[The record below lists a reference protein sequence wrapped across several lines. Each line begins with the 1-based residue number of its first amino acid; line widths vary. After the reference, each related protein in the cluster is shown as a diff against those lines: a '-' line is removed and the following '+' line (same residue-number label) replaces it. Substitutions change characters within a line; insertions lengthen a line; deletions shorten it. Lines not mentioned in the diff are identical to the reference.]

1 MNSKLIRGVQYAAWA
16 YFFLYLDINLNR
28 FSLLPNAVGWYLLS
42 RAVTTLEEEHPDLR
56 LLGPL
61 TFPLGLWALKQYAF
75 LLPAWDLSQFSW
87 LLSWLALG
95 GGLTTLYFH
104 FQFLTD
110 LADIAARH
118 AGETGRDFS
127 PALLRARTVV
137 TVLST
142 AASVLFYLGVDSS
155 GPLSSFSIALTLFL
169 LVVLVVQILCTT
181 VLLFRFSSALRRAG
195 PVLPEGPRYIKT
207 SALPPHGGRAE
218 VFIRCEGSQF
228 CALPLAAGALAEA
241 EASSWALSSSI
252 RVLTACR
259 RAVTVS

>member
-42 RAVTTLEEEHPDLR
+42 RAVTALEEEHPDLR

-61 TFPLGLWALKQYAF
+61 TFPLGLW
-75 LLPAWDLSQFSW
+75 
-87 LLSWLALG
+87 
-95 GGLTTLYFH
+95 
-104 FQFLTD
+104 
-110 LADIAARH
+110 
-118 AGETGRDFS
+118 
-127 PALLRARTVV
+127 ARTVV

-169 LVVLVVQILCTT
+169 LAVLVVQILCTT

-195 PVLPEGPRYIKT
+195 PVLPEGPGI
-207 SALPPHGGRAE
+207 
-218 VFIRCEGSQF
+218 
-228 CALPLAAGALAEA
+228 
-241 EASSWALSSSI
+241 
-252 RVLTACR
+252 
-259 RAVTVS
+259 

>member
-1 MNSKLIRGVQYAAWA
+1 M
-16 YFFLYLDINLNR
+16 
-28 FSLLPNAVGWYLLS
+28 GWYLLS
-42 RAVTTLEEEHPDLR
+42 RAVTALEEEHPDLR

-75 LLPAWDLSQFSW
+75 LPPAWDLSQFSW
-87 LLSWLALG
+87 LLSWLALAVE
-95 GGLTTLYFH
+95 LTTLYFH

-195 PVLPEGPRYIKT
+195 PVLPEGPCI
-207 SALPPHGGRAE
+207 
-218 VFIRCEGSQF
+218 
-228 CALPLAAGALAEA
+228 
-241 EASSWALSSSI
+241 
-252 RVLTACR
+252 
-259 RAVTVS
+259 

>member
-1 MNSKLIRGVQYAAWA
+1 MVSAEPGRHHPGGRNIQTCGSWA
-16 YFFLYLDINLNR
+16 P
-28 FSLLPNAVGWYLLS
+28 SPS
-42 RAVTTLEEEHPDLR
+42 
-56 LLGPL
+56 
-61 TFPLGLWALKQYAF
+61 PLGLWALKQYAF
-75 LLPAWDLSQFSW
+75 LLPVWDLSQFSW
-87 LLSWLALG
+87 LLSWLALAVE
-95 GGLTTLYFH
+95 LTTLYFH

-195 PVLPEGPRYIKT
+195 PVLPEGPGI
-207 SALPPHGGRAE
+207 
-218 VFIRCEGSQF
+218 
-228 CALPLAAGALAEA
+228 
-241 EASSWALSSSI
+241 
-252 RVLTACR
+252 
-259 RAVTVS
+259 

>member
-42 RAVTTLEEEHPDLR
+42 RAVTALEEEHPDLR

-61 TFPLGLWALKQYAF
+61 TFPLGLWALKQYVF

-87 LLSWLALG
+87 LLSWLALAVE
-95 GGLTTLYFH
+95 LTTLYFH

-195 PVLPEGPRYIKT
+195 PVLPEGPGI
-207 SALPPHGGRAE
+207 
-218 VFIRCEGSQF
+218 
-228 CALPLAAGALAEA
+228 
-241 EASSWALSSSI
+241 
-252 RVLTACR
+252 
-259 RAVTVS
+259 

>member
-87 LLSWLALG
+87 LLSWLALAVE
-95 GGLTTLYFH
+95 LTTLYFH

-195 PVLPEGPRYIKT
+195 PVLPEGPGISKPPPCPHMGAGRRFLYAVKGLS
-207 SALPPHGGRAE
+207 SARCRWRRGRWRRRRRPPGRSAPPSG
-218 VFIRCEGSQF
+218 CS
-228 CALPLAAGALAEA
+228 PPAAG
-241 EASSWALSSSI
+241 
-252 RVLTACR
+252 R
-259 RAVTVS
+259 

>member
-42 RAVTTLEEEHPDLR
+42 RAVTALEEENAALR
-56 LLGPL
+56 RENAILKA
-61 TFPLGLWALKQYAF
+61 WALKQYAF

-87 LLSWLALG
+87 LLSWLALAVE
-95 GGLTTLYFH
+95 LTTLYFH

-195 PVLPEGPRYIKT
+195 PVLPEGPGI
-207 SALPPHGGRAE
+207 
-218 VFIRCEGSQF
+218 
-228 CALPLAAGALAEA
+228 
-241 EASSWALSSSI
+241 
-252 RVLTACR
+252 
-259 RAVTVS
+259 

>member
-42 RAVTTLEEEHPDLR
+42 RAVTALEEEHPDLR

-87 LLSWLALG
+87 LLSWLALAVE
-95 GGLTTLYFH
+95 LTTLYFH

-118 AGETGRDFS
+118 AGERRRSETGERWCI
-127 PALLRARTVV
+127 
-137 TVLST
+137 
-142 AASVLFYLGVDSS
+142 GS
-155 GPLSSFSIALTLFL
+155 GPPAPPAGTESGNPDA
-169 LVVLVVQILCTT
+169 
-181 VLLFRFSSALRRAG
+181 SAGHGAYR
-195 PVLPEGPRYIKT
+195 LP
-207 SALPPHGGRAE
+207 SAY
-218 VFIRCEGSQF
+218 
-228 CALPLAAGALAEA
+228 
-241 EASSWALSSSI
+241 
-252 RVLTACR
+252 
-259 RAVTVS
+259 

>member
-42 RAVTTLEEEHPDLR
+42 RAVTALEEEHPDLR

-87 LLSWLALG
+87 LLSWLALAVE
-95 GGLTTLYFH
+95 LTTLYFH

-110 LADIAARH
+110 LADI
-118 AGETGRDFS
+118 
-127 PALLRARTVV
+127 ALLRARTVV

-195 PVLPEGPRYIKT
+195 PVLPEGPGI
-207 SALPPHGGRAE
+207 
-218 VFIRCEGSQF
+218 
-228 CALPLAAGALAEA
+228 
-241 EASSWALSSSI
+241 
-252 RVLTACR
+252 
-259 RAVTVS
+259 

>member
-42 RAVTTLEEEHPDLR
+42 RAVTALEEEHPDLR

-95 GGLTTLYFH
+95 GGAH
-104 FQFLTD
+104 HP
-110 LADIAARH
+110 DISTSSSSQTWQDIRPPATPERRAV
-118 AGETGRDFS
+118 TS
-127 PALLRARTVV
+127 PRPVRARTVV

-195 PVLPEGPRYIKT
+195 PVLPEGPGI
-207 SALPPHGGRAE
+207 
-218 VFIRCEGSQF
+218 
-228 CALPLAAGALAEA
+228 
-241 EASSWALSSSI
+241 
-252 RVLTACR
+252 
-259 RAVTVS
+259 

>member
-42 RAVTTLEEEHPDLR
+42 RAVTALEEEHPDLR

-87 LLSWLALG
+87 LLSWLALAVE
-95 GGLTTLYFH
+95 LTTLYFH

-195 PVLPEGPRYIKT
+195 PGRAHRHRGPLRRAQVAEQDEQALRVPEG
-207 SALPPHGGRAE
+207 AGRA
-218 VFIRCEGSQF
+218 CEGRVH
-228 CALPLAAGALAEA
+228 GAD
-241 EASSWALSSSI
+241 
-252 RVLTACR
+252 RRDHR
-259 RAVTVS
+259 RAPQYRRVRHDRLRPHET

>member
-42 RAVTTLEEEHPDLR
+42 RAVTALEEEHPDLR

-75 LLPAWDLSQFSW
+75 LPPAWDLSQFSW
-87 LLSWLALG
+87 LLSWLALAVE
-95 GGLTTLYFH
+95 LTTLYFH

-195 PVLPEGPRYIKT
+195 PVLPE
-207 SALPPHGGRAE
+207 

-228 CALPLAAGALAEA
+228 CALPLAAGALAEAEVPADA